1 MEATEAAE
9 TELDSDDQV
18 ESAAQV
24 AFVEKKEGTIMSGD
38 KSQGAAVDWKKAAM
52 RFHKKVK
59 WLRAQQRRQER
70 EKEQLICQ
78 LNQAQVVGAQWRDLM
93 FFGIDFVA
101 H

>member
-1 MEATEAAE
+1 MDATEAAE
-9 TELDSDDQV
+9 TELDSDDQA

-24 AFVEKKEGTIMSGD
+24 AFVEKKEGTIMSD
-38 KSQGAAVDWKKAAM
+38 ENSQDATMDWKKAAM
-52 RFHKKVK
+52 RFYKKVK
-59 WLRAQQRRQER
+59 WLRAQQRRQEH